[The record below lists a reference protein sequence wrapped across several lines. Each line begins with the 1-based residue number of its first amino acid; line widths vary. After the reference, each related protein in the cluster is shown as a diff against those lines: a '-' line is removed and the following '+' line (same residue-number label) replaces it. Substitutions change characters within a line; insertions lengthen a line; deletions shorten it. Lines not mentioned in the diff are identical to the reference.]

1 MTINRFHEKARIA
14 RKYGEAKLD
23 NGSTLWWT
31 GREWIYKGSNGQ
43 VVDTAYD
50 IKALEYLA

>member
-1 MTINRFHEKARIA
+1 MTIKQFYEKAKIA
-14 RKYGEAKLD
+14 RAYGEAKLD
-23 NGSTLWWT
+23 NGSMLWWT
-31 GREWIYKGSNGQ
+31 GREWIYKGYNGQ